1 MSNFSNLDIQYY
13 EHCDLT
19 LHFTKILAIQP
30 FLKKGNSTNVCWSRC
45 FNKWNK
51 QSLFWNLTNQKVL
64 PEILM
69 SSKVSNDPKVSSVW
83 ETCHMWFSWWS
94 CLFLWIWVCSWG
106 SSRFCPKSWIESCT
120 ASRQLRNPKIR
131 GIFANFSF
139 FCYHNFLNVC
149 FFCFLLNFCF
159 FVKITRGTRA
169 RSPPWIC
176 FFAKRSTPNA
186 GPCFTDHTH
195 TLVAS
200 STDFLRVFQAAFSN
214 QNQAA
219 RWPSWASKALPS
231 RRVWPIMR
239 FLVVSFKG

>member
-1 MSNFSNLDIQYY
+1 MKQTKFVLKSNKSKSLTWNIDVVQSFKRSQSEFCMRNMPHVIFMVIMLVSLNLSLFLRFI
-13 EHCDLT
+13 
-19 LHFTKILAIQP
+19 KILSEKLDWVLHCLQATPQSKNSRHFCKFF
-30 FLKKGNSTNVCWSRC
+30 FLLLSQ
-45 FNKWNK
+45 F
-51 QSLFWNLTNQKVL
+51 F
-64 PEILM
+64 E
-69 SSKVSNDPKVSSVW
+69 
-83 ETCHMWFSWWS
+83 
-94 CLFLWIWVCSWG
+94 CLF
-106 SSRFCPKSWIESCT
+106 
-120 ASRQLRNPKIR
+120 
-131 GIFANFSF
+131 
-139 FCYHNFLNVC
+139 

-231 RRVWPIMR
+231 RRVWPTMR